1 MDDLLKIPIEYKGE
15 EIEFEAKLV
24 PYGYIHRLV
33 VNIEGVDVHF
43 EPDEE
48 RQYRAIL
55 SDEAN
60 EKGIV
65 PNVELI
71 KKIAEVLNN
80 LAK

>member
-1 MDDLLKIPIEYKGE
+1 
-15 EIEFEAKLV
+15 V
-24 PYGYIHRLV
+24 
-33 VNIEGVDVHF
+33 EGVKVYF

-55 SDEAN
+55 SEEAN

-71 KKIAEVLNN
+71 KMIAEVLNN

>member
-1 MDDLLKIPIEYKGE
+1 MDDVLKIPVEYKGE
-15 EIEFEAKLV
+15 ELEFEARFI
-24 PYGYIHRLV
+24 PYGYIHRIV
-33 VNIEGVDVHF
+33 VSVEGVKVYF

-60 EKGIV
+60 KKGIV

-71 KKIAEVLNN
+71 KVIAEVLN
-80 LAK
+80 KVD